1 MKNITLKE
9 FYKLPIIK
17 QIEYTTVLQHLKAK
31 EHFKIN
37 LSVLT
42 YNEVKSVLKQ
52 LRSSNPDVELIFK
65 TSFKI
70 SKTDFLNLSIQNYF
84 ELKKY
89 IEEFF
94 VNLANREIKL
104 LESINADVGLWEVA
118 GGQKL
123 NEFSDI
129 LPLSQLAK
137 IYGGYPFEYGEKSYL
152 EIIYLLR
159 MNNVQGQ
166 VENEFNKLK
175 AKQK

>member
-1 MKNITLKE
+1 MKNVTLKE
-9 FYKLPIIK
+9 FYKLPLSK
-17 QIEYTTVLQHLKAK
+17 QIEYTTVLQHLKPK
-31 EHFKIN
+31 EHLKIN

-42 YNEVKSVLKQ
+42 YNEVKSIFKQ
-52 LRSSNPDVELIFK
+52 LRNRNPDIELIFK
-65 TSFKI
+65 TAFKI
-70 SKTDFLNLSIQNYF
+70 SKTEFFNISIQKYF
-84 ELKKY
+84 EIKKY
-89 IEEFF
+89 LEDFF
-94 VNLANREIKL
+94 VNLANNEVKL
-104 LESINADVGLWEVA
+104 LESINADAGLWEVA

-129 LPLSQLAK
+129 IPLSQLAK